1 MFEFFVL
8 SLLVF
13 GVVAIANGWGKKGCG
28 CDDRTA

>member
-8 SLLVF
+8 SIFVF

-28 CDDRTA
+28 CDD